1 MAKQRDVD
9 APLVPTSPLMRTA
22 IAVVGGVVSGVSY
35 PLKPLITDSIFFR
48 MESAYCTYYM
58 AYTVIRNHLKI
69 YYLDYLSGM
78 LEN

>member
-35 PLKPLITDSIFFR
+35 PPQTIDHGQYFFQNGISIL
-48 MESAYCTYYM
+48 
-58 AYTVIRNHLKI
+58 HLL
-69 YYLDYLSGM
+69 YGLYRDT
-78 LEN
+78 